1 MIDFKISP
9 CEKFD
14 YHQIVDIEKNLFEF
28 SMTQKDLEIMA
39 VQEAFKIWKIH
50 TNCILGYVSF
60 FQVKDE
66 VEIIKIAI
74 IKSHQSRGY
83 GSYLIQQLKSLPI
96 SKIFIEVSYRNKP
109 AINFYMKNG
118 FNKIGTRKNYYIS
131 KNNKRLDAIRMT
143 WKIS

>member
-14 YHQIVDIEKNLFEF
+14 YYHIVNIEKNLFEF
-28 SMTQKDLEIMA
+28 SMTQKDLEIMTL
-39 VQEAFKIWKIH
+39 QEAFKIWKIH

-118 FNKIGTRKNYYIS
+118 FNKIGTRKHYYIS
-131 KNNKRLDAIRMT
+131 KNNTRLDAIRMT

>member
-14 YHQIVDIEKNLFEF
+14 YYHIVNIEKNLFEF
-28 SMTQKDLEIMA
+28 SMTQKDLEIMTL
-39 VQEAFKIWKIH
+39 QEAFKIWKIH

-118 FNKIGTRKNYYIS
+118 FSKIGTRKNYYIS
-131 KNNKRLDAIRMT
+131 NNTRLDAIRMT